1 MLTGAMTQLL
11 RVGLIAVIEACQ
23 IGVKPLRLPVL
34 LVVANNASSLDFPD
48 QLSIFFDLLDGWLH
62 IKRIGT
68 VVSRALELI
77 RNRLSWLLEQALTQG
92 DKAHSACLSALVL
105 LCVSCHSSQ
114 PSGS

>member
-23 IGVKPLRLPVL
+23 IAVKPLGLPVL
-34 LVVANNASSLDFPD
+34 LVVSNNPSGFYAPN
-48 QLSIFFDLLDGWLH
+48 QLAIFLDLLNGWLH

-77 RNRLSWLLEQALTQG
+77 RNQQWS
-92 DKAHSACLSALVL
+92 CL
-105 LCVSCHSSQ
+105 
-114 PSGS
+114 GSVAG